1 MKTQYILYP
10 ALVGMLF
17 IACGEADKDSYTE
30 AMQDEV
36 ATEGPLDDD
45 DINMKKLED
54 PKPLGQHELVDT
66 LQLPDPLLVILQKDP
81 ATSLEKIKNVRA
93 YTEDGTDYYEITFE
107 NPVKEKQVITY
118 DELGKIKSPDLERS
132 EN

>member
-1 MKTQYILYP
+1 
-10 ALVGMLF
+10 MLF

-30 AMQDEV
+30 AVQDEV
-36 ATEGPLDDD
+36 ATKGPLDDD

-54 PKPLGQHELVDT
+54 PKPLGQHQLVDT

-81 ATSLEKIKNVRA
+81 ATSLDKIKNVRS
-93 YTEDGTDYYEITFE
+93 YTEHGTDYYEITFD

-118 DELGKIKSPDLERS
+118 DELGKIKSPDLDRP